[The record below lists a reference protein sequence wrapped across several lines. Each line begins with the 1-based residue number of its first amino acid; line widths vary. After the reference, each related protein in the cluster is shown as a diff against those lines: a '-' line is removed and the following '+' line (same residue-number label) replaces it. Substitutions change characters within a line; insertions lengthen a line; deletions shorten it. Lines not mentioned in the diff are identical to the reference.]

1 MNKQTPSVALVIVAF
16 LAVYLIWGSTYLVI
30 RYAIETLPPFLMAGV
45 RFVIAGGLLFAWT
58 RWRGLPMPKSIHW
71 RSAFIVGGL
80 MLMGGNGIVTWAEQY
95 IASSVAAVLVATVP
109 LWIGLFEWLR
119 PSGKYPGHQ
128 VVLGLLLG
136 FSGVVLLIGPGNLT
150 GNGGRDQLIGMLAVV
165 LATTFWAS
173 GSLYSREAPLPEAPL
188 TGISLEM
195 LGGGTILLI
204 VGLLTGEGAKLN
216 LNGVSLTSVAAV
228 AYLVIFGSMVAFTA
242 YIWLLKNV
250 EPARAATYAY
260 VNPVI
265 AVFLGWAIGNETI
278 TTLMLVAAA
287 MIIGSVV
294 MITTYR
300 QKTDT
305 SQSEI
310 IEDNLELQPILVQE

>member
-1 MNKQTPSVALVIVAF
+1 MNKQTPAVALVVVAF
-16 LAVYLIWGSTYLVI
+16 LSVYLIWGSTYLVI

-45 RFVIAGGLLFAWT
+45 RFVVAGGLLFAWT
-58 RWRGLPMPKSIHW
+58 RWRGLPMPKRIHW

-128 VVLGLLLG
+128 VIAGLLLG
-136 FSGVVLLIGPGNLT
+136 FSGVVLLIGPSNLS
-150 GNGGRDQLIGMLAVV
+150 GNGGRDQLIGMIAVV

-173 GSLYSREAPLPEAPL
+173 GSLYSREAPLPEVPL
-188 TGISLEM
+188 TGIGMEM

-204 VGLLTGEGAKLN
+204 LGLITGEGAKLD
-216 LNGVSLTSVAAV
+216 LSGVSFVSIAALV
-228 AYLVIFGSMVAFTA
+228 YLIFIGSMVAFTA

-250 EPARAATYAY
+250 PPARAATYAY

-265 AVFLGWAIGNETI
+265 AVFLGWSIGNETI
-278 TTLMLVAAA
+278 TPLMLMAAA

-300 QKTDT
+300 QKPNT
-305 SQSEI
+305 SQHEMMD
-310 IEDNLELQPILVQE
+310 DNIDLQPILVQE

>member
-1 MNKQTPSVALVIVAF
+1 MNKQTPSVALVAVAF

-30 RYAIETLPPFLMAGV
+30 RYAIETLPPFYMAGT
-45 RFVIAGGLLFAWT
+45 RFILAGALLFAWT
-58 RWRGLPMPKSIHW
+58 RWRGLPMPTRIHW
-71 RSAFIVGGL
+71 RSAVIVGGL

-95 IASSVAAVLVATVP
+95 IVSSVAAVLVATVP

-136 FSGVVLLIGPGNLT
+136 FSGVVLLIGPSNISGSSS
-150 GNGGRDQLIGMLAVV
+150 DQLIGMIAVV
-165 LATTFWAS
+165 FATMFWAS
-173 GSLYSREAPLPEAPL
+173 GSLYSREAPLPDAPL
-188 TGISLEM
+188 TSVSMEM
-195 LGGGTILLI
+195 LGGGAVLMVL
-204 VGLLTGEGAKLN
+204 GFLSGETAKLD
-216 LNGVSLTSVAAV
+216 LGGVSLTSLAALG
-228 AYLVIFGSMVAFTA
+228 YLVIFGSMIAFTA

-250 EPARAATYAY
+250 PPARAATYAY

-265 AVFLGWAIGNETI
+265 AVFLGWSIGNETI
-278 TTLMLVAAA
+278 TSLMLVAAS

-300 QKTDT
+300 QKQLPEPDT
-305 SQSEI
+305 MMDEVI
-310 IEDNLELQPILVQE
+310 ELQPILVQE